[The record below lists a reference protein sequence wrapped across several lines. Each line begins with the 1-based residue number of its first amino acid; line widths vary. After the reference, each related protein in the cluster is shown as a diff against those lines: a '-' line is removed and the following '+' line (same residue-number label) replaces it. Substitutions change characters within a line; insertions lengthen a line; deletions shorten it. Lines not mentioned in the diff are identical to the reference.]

1 MARRFVIVNYLA
13 VWSVVCVVLLVA
25 SSSNFLHFYPSSS
38 RGGAK
43 HKSHNLTSTRTLTV
57 NGTGEATSGNGH
69 GNISFEE
76 NTTAVQVELV
86 VGKHTTSTTSAAEAN
101 AAAAFVASTAVD
113 AKSAEVKSAGDE
125 NITSVKGNS
134 SVDNDA
140 PFATSAVEANTAA
153 DPPKNCSAS
162 RAAADAIAAAD
173 ATAIKA
179 ESSWPVII
187 NALLIVA
194 GGHHIDGWVVKGTEI
209 VASALFEGLPN
220 SISIHLIDARGAV
233 VPCKAV
239 QITNYGKRAKTVFA
253 LAACI
258 LLPHGVLASCA
269 HVRF

>member
-1 MARRFVIVNYLA
+1 MARRFIIVNYLA

-25 SSSNFLHFYPSSS
+25 SSSNFLHFYPSFS

-43 HKSHNLTSTRTLTV
+43 HKSHNVTSTRTLTV
-57 NGTGEATSGNGH
+57 NGTGETTSGNGH

-76 NTTAVQVELV
+76 NTTAVQVELTD
-86 VGKHTTSTTSAAEAN
+86 GKHTTSTTSAAEAN
-101 AAAAFVASTAVD
+101 AASAFVASTAVD
-113 AKSAEVKSAGDE
+113 AKSAEVKAADE
-125 NITSVKGNS
+125 NTTAVKGNS
-134 SVDNDA
+134 TADSDT
-140 PFATSAVEANTAA
+140 PSATSSVEANTAP

-179 ESSWPVII
+179 ESSWPVIL

-239 QITNYGKRAKTVFA
+239 QITIYGKRPKTVFA